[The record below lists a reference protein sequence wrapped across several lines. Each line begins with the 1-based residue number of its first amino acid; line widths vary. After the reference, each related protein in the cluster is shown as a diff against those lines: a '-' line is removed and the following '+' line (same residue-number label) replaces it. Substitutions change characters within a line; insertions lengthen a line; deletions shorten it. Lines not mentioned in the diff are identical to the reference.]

1 VRLAASPVGYLCP
14 TNPKEERMMTSIRFK
29 SIVLLTALMMG
40 VFAANLP
47 AKDPKAATPESVGMS
62 SERLALI
69 DKAMQAEIDQKKTG
83 GIVVLVARHGSIVYH
98 KAFGYADIESG
109 KKMQTDSLFRLYSM
123 TKPVTSVALLSLYE
137 EGKFQLTDPLEK
149 YIPALKNVKVF
160 VKTDEKG
167 NMILEEP
174 KRKATIQ
181 DVFRHTAGFSYGF
194 DDTLVAK
201 AYQQAGL
208 DFAKLNSLKE
218 LVDKLAPLPLLYQP
232 GERWVYSLSH
242 DVQAYLVEYFS
253 GMPFDKYVQSRIIQ
267 PLGMKDAVFGIP
279 KEYIS
284 RYTTN
289 YAPKKEGGLE
299 PIDKP
304 ESSSYARYTEHPF
317 GGLSLSSTT
326 TDYFRFA
333 QMLLN
338 RGKLDNARILGR
350 KTVELMTANNLPPQ
364 IPDIGMMGG
373 TGYGLGV
380 SSLISPALAGNLGS
394 QGIFGWGGAATTQV
408 FIDPKEDIVGLYFTQ
423 LMPGDMTMQG
433 RFQTLVYQAIID

>member
-1 VRLAASPVGYLCP
+1 
-14 TNPKEERMMTSIRFK
+14 MTCLRTK
-29 SIVLLTALMMG
+29 SISLVAVLLPV
-40 VFAANLP
+40 VFASNIL
-47 AKDPKAATPESVGMS
+47 AKDPKTVAPETAGFS
-62 SERLALI
+62 SERLARI
-69 DKAMQAEIDQKKTG
+69 DKAMQEDIDQTKTG
-83 GIVVLVARHGSIVYH
+83 GIVVLIARHGSIVYH
-98 KAFGYADIESG
+98 KAFGFADIESG

-123 TKPVTSVALLSLYE
+123 TKPVTSVALLTLYE

-149 YIPALKNVKVF
+149 YIPAFKGVKVF

-167 NMILEEP
+167 NMVLEEP
-174 KRKATIQ
+174 KRRITIQ

-194 DDTLVAK
+194 GDTPVDK
-201 AYQQAGL
+201 AYQKAGL
-208 DFAKLNSLKE
+208 DFAKLDSLKE

-232 GERWVYSLSH
+232 GERWVYSLAH

-267 PLGMKDAVFGIP
+267 PLGMKDAAFGIP
-279 KEYIS
+279 KEYVG

-289 YAPKKEGGLE
+289 YGPKKEGGIQ

-304 ESSSYARYTEHPF
+304 ETSNYARYTEHPF

-364 IPDIGMMGG
+364 IPDIGMGGG

-380 SSLISPALAGNLGS
+380 SSLLSPALAGNLGS
-394 QGIFGWGGAATTQV
+394 AGIFGWGGAATTSV
-408 FIDPKEDIVGLYFTQ
+408 LVDPREDLVMLYFTQ
-423 LMPGDMTMQG
+423 LMPGDMSIQG
-433 RFQTLVYQAIID
+433 RFQTLVYQALAD